1 MNNVSKD
8 MNSLI
13 LNDNFSNCVLSSSF
27 QKLSLVNNSNN
38 SNIEIDSNSNIILNL
53 LVDSYDN
60 FEINVNC
67 KENSTFEFWVAD
79 ISLNNSNI
87 KININL
93 NGENSKGEIH
103 FCSISDKNNL
113 KKYSFNVNHNSQ
125 FTSSKI
131 LFNSVSKDN
140 GDIKVNAITHIKENM
155 KKSNASQ
162 NIRIILLDENSKGSG
177 NPVLKIDNNDIKA
190 NHGCAIGNI
199 KESDLFYLLSRGINE
214 KDAKKLIVLGN
225 LIPIINNFD
234 EENKE
239 KFMKYIGDKI

>member
-1 MNNVSKD
+1 MDKISKD
-8 MNSLI
+8 AKTLV
-13 LNDNFSNCVLSSSF
+13 LNDNFSNYVLSSSF
-27 QKLSLVNNSNN
+27 QKLSLENNSNN
-38 SNIEIDSNSNIILNL
+38 SHLEIESNSNIVLNL
-53 LVDSYDN
+53 LIDSNDN
-60 FEINVNC
+60 FEINVDC
-67 KENSTFEFWVAD
+67 KENSSFEFWVAD

-103 FCSISDKNNL
+103 FCSIADKNNL
-113 KKYSFNVNHNSQ
+113 KKYSFNVNHNSP
-125 FTSSKI
+125 FTNSKI

-162 NIRIILLDENSKGSG
+162 NIRIILLDEKSKGSG

-225 LIPIINNFD
+225 LIPIINNF
-234 EENKE
+234 EEAYKE
-239 KFMKYIGDKI
+239 KFMKFIGDKI